1 MRASG
6 RAHDA
11 VRPVTITRDFLK
23 SAKGSVLIEQG
34 NTRVICTAT
43 VSDGVPK
50 FLYGKGKGW
59 LTGEYGMLPR
69 SSPQR
74 IMREAIRGRGG
85 RTYEIQR
92 LIGRSLRAA
101 TQLNLLGDITV
112 IVDCDVIEADGGT
125 RGASIVDCDVIEADG
140 GTRGASIT
148 GGCIALYDALSR
160 RGFPNHPM
168 NFLASAISVGVVG
181 GEVMLDLEYSEDST
195 ADVDLNVVMS
205 EGGAFIE
212 IQGTAEQVPFSNEQL
227 AAMLE
232 YARKGCMELFEA
244 QRKALGL

>member
-1 MRASG
+1 M
-6 RAHDA
+6 
-11 VRPVTITRDFLK
+11 
-23 SAKGSVLIEQG
+23 E
-34 NTRVICTAT
+34 
-43 VSDGVPK
+43 
-50 FLYGKGKGW
+50 
-59 LTGEYGMLPR
+59 
-69 SSPQR
+69 
-74 IMREAIRGRGG
+74 
-85 RTYEIQR
+85 
-92 LIGRSLRAA
+92 
-101 TQLNLLGDITV
+101 ITV
-112 IVDCDVIEADGGT
+112 
-125 RGASIVDCDVIEADG
+125 IVDCDVIEADG

-160 RGFPNHPM
+160 RGFKSHPM

-212 IQGTAEQVPFSNEQL
+212 IQGTAEQVPFSNDQL
-227 AAMLE
+227 GAMLE

>member
-6 RAHDA
+6 RTHDA
-11 VRPVTITRDFLK
+11 IRPVTIQRGFLK
-23 SAKGSVLIEQG
+23 SAEGSVLIEVG

-50 FLYGKGKGW
+50 FLSGKGRGW

-101 TQLNLLGDITV
+101 TQLNMLGEVTV
-112 IVDCDVIEADGGT
+112 II
-125 RGASIVDCDVIEADG
+125 DCDVIEADG

-148 GGCIALYDALSR
+148 GGCVALYDALSR
-160 RGFPNHPM
+160 IGLPSHPM
-168 NFLASAISVGVVG
+168 NFLASAISVGIVG

-212 IQGTAEQVPFSNEQL
+212 IQGTAEQVPFSNDQL

>member
-1 MRASG
+1 MRTSG
-6 RAHDA
+6 RAPDA
-11 VRPVTITRDFLK
+11 VRRVTIQRGFLK
-23 SAKGSVLIEQG
+23 SAEGSVLIEMG

-50 FLYGKGKGW
+50 FLAGKGRGW

-74 IMREAIRGRGG
+74 IMREAIRGRSG

-101 TQLNLLGDITV
+101 TQLNMLGEVTV
-112 IVDCDVIEADGGT
+112 
-125 RGASIVDCDVIEADG
+125 IVDCDVIEADG

-148 GGCIALYDALSR
+148 GGCVALYDALARLGLSS
-160 RGFPNHPM
+160 HPM

-181 GEVMLDLEYSEDST
+181 GEVMLDLDYGEDSE
-195 ADVDLNVVMS
+195 ADVDFNVVMS

-212 IQGTAEQVPFSNEQL
+212 VQGTAEQVPFTQDQL
-227 AAMLE
+227 GTMLE
-232 YARKGCMELFEA
+232 YARKGCMELIEA
-244 QRKALGL
+244 QKKALGL

>member
-6 RAHDA
+6 RAYDA
-11 VRPVTITRDFLK
+11 VRPVTIHRGFLK
-23 SAKGSVLIEQG
+23 SAEGSVLIEMG

-50 FLYGKGKGW
+50 FLYGKGSGW

-85 RTYEIQR
+85 RTFEIQR

-101 TQLNLLGDITV
+101 TQLNMLGEVTV
-112 IVDCDVIEADGGT
+112 
-125 RGASIVDCDVIEADG
+125 IVDCDVIEADG

-148 GGCIALYDALSR
+148 GGCVALYDALSAA
-160 RGFPNHPM
+160 GFANHPM
-168 NFLASAISVGVVG
+168 NFLISAISVGIIG
-181 GEVMLDLEYSEDST
+181 GEVMLDLEYNEDST
-195 ADVDLNVVMS
+195 ADVDLNVVMN
-205 EGGAFIE
+205 EGGSFIE
-212 IQGTAEQVPFSNEQL
+212 VQGTAEQVPFSGDQL
-227 AAMLE
+227 ESMLGL
-232 YARKGCMELFEA
+232 ARKGCMELIEA
-244 QRKALGL
+244 QKKVLGL

>member
-6 RAHDA
+6 RAYDA
-11 VRPVTITRDFLK
+11 VRPVIIHRGFLK
-23 SAKGSVLIEQG
+23 SAEGSVLIEMG

-50 FLYGKGKGW
+50 FLYGKGRGW

-101 TQLNLLGDITV
+101 TQLNMLGEVTV
-112 IVDCDVIEADGGT
+112 II
-125 RGASIVDCDVIEADG
+125 DCDVIEADG

-148 GGCIALYDALSR
+148 GGCVALYDALSR
-160 RGFPNHPM
+160 IGLPAHPM
-168 NFLASAISVGVVG
+168 NFLASAISVGIVG
-181 GEVMLDLEYSEDST
+181 GKVMLDLEYSEDST

-212 IQGTAEQVPFSNEQL
+212 IQGTAEQVPFSNDQL
-227 AAMLE
+227 GTMLE
-232 YARKGCMELFEA
+232 YARKGCMELVEA
-244 QRKALGL
+244 QKKALGL